1 MCVTRDG
8 GWQCSESE
16 QPLEET
22 AVIEA
27 VSVLEGLWQ
36 GWTLTPSS
44 NSNNNILLFI
54 TTVLIPAH
62 TYNYTS
68 C

>member
-1 MCVTRDG
+1 MCVARDG

-27 VSVLEGLWQ
+27 VSVLEELWQ
-36 GWTLTPSS
+36 GQTLTPCS
-44 NSNNNILLFI
+44 NSNNILHFC
-54 TTVLIPAH
+54 V
-62 TYNYTS
+62 
-68 C
+68 

>member
-1 MCVTRDG
+1 MCVARDG

-22 AVIEA
+22 AMIEA

-36 GWTLTPSS
+36 GRTLTPSS
-44 NSNNNILLFI
+44 DSNNN
-54 TTVLIPAH
+54 
-62 TYNYTS
+62 NYTS
-68 C
+68 FLCLNTSLHNCVW

>member
-1 MCVTRDG
+1 MARDG

-27 VSVLEGLWQ
+27 VSVLEGL
-36 GWTLTPSS
+36 
-44 NSNNNILLFI
+44 
-54 TTVLIPAH
+54 
-62 TYNYTS
+62 
-68 C
+68 